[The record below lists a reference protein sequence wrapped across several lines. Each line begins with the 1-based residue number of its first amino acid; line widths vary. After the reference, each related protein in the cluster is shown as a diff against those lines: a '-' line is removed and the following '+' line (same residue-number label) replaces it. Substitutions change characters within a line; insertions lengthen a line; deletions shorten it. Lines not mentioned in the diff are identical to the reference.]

1 MQNVQ
6 QLVVTAFKECTK
18 TDWLWLRANKETSN
32 THFRFAAA
40 QIQFLTAS
48 SRTNLQGILGK
59 LRAFQVSCSRNWPRS
74 SLCLPSQT
82 LVCDKG

>member
-6 QLVVTAFKECTK
+6 QLLAAFKECTK
-18 TDWLWLRANKETSN
+18 TDWLWLSANKETSN
-32 THFRFAAA
+32 TL
-40 QIQFLTAS
+40 QVCSCTSPLVQPAS

-59 LRAFQVSCSRNWPRS
+59 LRAFQISCSPNCPHS
-74 SLCLPSQT
+74 SLCLSSQI